1 MIIGPKVVVHRS
13 TFVGA
18 VQTVQ
23 GSVQVRDIVRD
34 MKQADRRARHVAW
47 AFRLD
52 GTPVEEGMTDDGEP
66 RGTAGMPLLEL
77 LRHRDALNLLVTV
90 TRHFGGV
97 KLGPGNL
104 RRAYKEAA
112 KAALGAWEAD
122 EGGKER

>member
-1 MIIGPKVVVHRS
+1 MITGPKVVVHRS
-13 TFVGA
+13 TFVGT
-18 VQTVQ
+18 VQTIQ
-23 GSVQVRDIVRD
+23 DSVRVRDIVRG

-52 GTPVEEGMTDDGEP
+52 DTPVTEGMTDDGEP

-77 LRHRDALNLLVTV
+77 LRHRDAHNLLVTV

-112 KAALGAWEAD
+112 KAALDAWD
-122 EGGKER
+122 TEGKK